1 MDLTDPLDLIAIDQL
16 LGTGMLDPPKNHL
29 TQQEVTPMEDWET
42 TDLYDFLGSWECT
55 MSEKEKKLYRI
66 QNLCP
71 EELREQEMEKFK
83 KEYGET

>member
-1 MDLTDPLDLIAIDQL
+1 
-16 LGTGMLDPPKNHL
+16 
-29 TQQEVTPMEDWET
+29 MEDWET